1 MLSLN
6 YMRLFTA
13 NNNLKGNDYIHVSC
27 EKEDNFDDLKTFVI
41 NFLTTANWCVSAVRS
56 VI

>member
-1 MLSLN
+1 MIIF
-6 YMRLFTA
+6 MC
-13 NNNLKGNDYIHVSC
+13 HVK
-27 EKEDNFDDLKTFVI
+27 KEDDFDDLKTFVI

>member
-1 MLSLN
+1 MC
-6 YMRLFTA
+6 
-13 NNNLKGNDYIHVSC
+13 HVK
-27 EKEDNFDDLKTFVI
+27 KEDDFDDLKTFVI